1 MFTSHLVSIST
12 ENKKIWI
19 SNNNGRGD
27 LMNKG
32 VYLALF
38 SIGLAQG
45 MKIPIHFFK
54 KNEWRPELFF
64 GTGGMPSSH
73 SAGVSTLTTYIALQR
88 GLPTFDFA
96 LSLVYGLI
104 VMYDAQGVRRQT
116 GELTLKVNSMN
127 DLIEKIHKDESVE
140 FEQESPKRLKEML
153 GHQPEEV
160 IGGAILGV
168 LVGVIGHLCTK
179 KNRKSS
185 IFRVRF

>member
-1 MFTSHLVSIST
+1 MS
-12 ENKKIWI
+12 
-19 SNNNGRGD
+19 RGD
-27 LMNKG
+27 MMNKG

-45 MKIPIHFFK
+45 VKIPIHFFK
-54 KNEWRPELFF
+54 KKEWRPDLFF

-116 GELTLKVNSMN
+116 GELTLKVNSMGELM
-127 DLIEKIHKDESVE
+127 DKVHRDESVE
-140 FEQESPKRLKEML
+140 FEKKTPKKLKEML

-160 IGGAILGV
+160 IGGALLGIILGT
-168 LVGVIGHLCTK
+168 LGHRITK
-179 KNRKSS
+179 KR
-185 IFRVRF
+185 